1 MRIRPIQQRFGT
13 KMYLTHEEKV
23 TSLAANCAAGCLHNQ
38 LHIELCLLEL
48 LRELSSAW
56 YHYSRRTFDLQHTGS
71 RAAWNE
77 EDDSR
82 QLCHHQTWHH
92 RIRFTLLR
100 NQKPFP
106 RFFLGWTFSKGVS
119 RLHHSKARQK
129 RNEEVSLFAKISVW
143 NQMKTCSE
151 RTCSLHKIERWIDR

>member
-1 MRIRPIQQRFGT
+1 MRIRPIQQRFGN
-13 KMYLTHEEKV
+13 KIYLTHEEKV
-23 TSLAANCAAGCLHNQ
+23 TSLAANCAAGCLNNQ

-71 RAAWNE
+71 RAASNE

-92 RIRFTLLR
+92 RIKFTLLR

-119 RLHHSKARQK
+119 RLHHSKARRK
-129 RNEEVSLFAKISVW
+129 WNENVFCWRKSQCKIKWKGVL
-143 NQMKTCSE
+143 NKHAFYT
-151 RTCSLHKIERWIDR
+151 R